1 MTKKN
6 PELYAT
12 PRKIAEYANMAQLFG
27 HEGLLDKLER
37 KTSNNPNARFSYEKI
52 HPELVGRLTEKIQ
65 KRNSKKR
72 RRKIIKRYYCNK
84 KCNSIFCAI
93 NITKIF

>member
-1 MTKKN
+1 MAKDDEKN

-52 HPELVGRLTEKIQ
+52 HPELVGRLTEEYKKEIA
-65 KRNSKKR
+65 KREEER
-72 RRKIIKRYYCNK
+72 
-84 KCNSIFCAI
+84 
-93 NITKIF
+93 